1 MIMQRN
7 AFIIIISLLVIT
19 AFLIGIVAYFTDG
32 FVEWNFSIPGGE
44 TPLGTLRVKV
54 NGEAYNG
61 AALVD
66 YATIEVLSE
75 KEFNVEIVPG
85 NVSFDF
91 RHNGA
96 LVKFPY
102 IEGNFNN
109 AFDVTVE
116 NNIISV
122 SGQRSIQKV
131 MQAIYPGEEIADISA
146 IDKDAVYFIVRITGD
161 GQTVELPI
169 NGFYAWMSIELDKP
183 EIIF

>member
-1 MIMQRN
+1 MKKKQ
-7 AFIIIISLLVIT
+7 IILITLLLIIGV
-19 AFLIGIVAYFTDG
+19 LIGVLAYYTHG
-32 FVEWNFSIPGGE
+32 FSDWTFGEEQKPSIGR
-44 TPLGTLRVKV
+44 LSLFV
-54 NGEAYNG
+54 NGNK
-61 AALVD
+61 
-66 YATIEVLSE
+66 YAQGDTLPFDNDVKIEVEGVSDYS
-75 KEFNVEIVPG
+75 VEIVPG